1 MKTLKFKYLK
11 LKRREESNREI
22 ALFMVIA
29 ALCGW
34 LFSGWWIWKSY
45 PLERPPY
52 VGVDEPL
59 FPLFFWIK
67 QHEVVM
73 YICIA
78 GFMGW
83 FFGLFFRKRRWE
95 AGILCGVVFLLVSLI
110 WSDIAGYR

>member
-34 LFSGWWIWKSY
+34 FFSGWWIYWTHS
-45 PLERPPY
+45 LRPY
-52 VGVDEPL
+52 RRGGEMVCQPL
-59 FPLFFWIK
+59 FYFVREYEALLLLFA
-67 QHEVVM
+67 
-73 YICIA
+73 A
-78 GFMGW
+78 GFAAW
-83 FFGLFFRKRRWE
+83 LFSLFFRKRRWE